1 MGRKSPDDRGIG
13 VSRLRSSLERMPV
26 IAILRGL
33 QPAHAVETAKAL
45 VDSGICILEV
55 PLNVDG
61 ALQSIEVIRGVVG
74 DDILVGGGTLRTV
87 EDLAAL
93 ANAGGELAVM
103 PHLDASMVIGALDI
117 GLIPVPGVFTPS
129 EAFAALDA
137 GAAGLK
143 IFPAEALSPKAVSAW
158 RAVMPREEALLIPT
172 GGITTENVGDWWKAG
187 ADGFGVGSAVFD
199 LSGDLEETRTRAT
212 RLVSAL
218 DRARG

>member
-1 MGRKSPDDRGIG
+1 MT
-13 VSRLRSSLERMPV
+13 RLRTALEQMPV
-26 IAILRGL
+26 MAILRGL
-33 QPAHAVETAKAL
+33 QPVHAVSIAQVL
-45 VDSGICILEV
+45 VDAGISILEV

-61 ALQSIEVIRGVVG
+61 ALQSIDAIRASVG

-103 PHLDASMVIGALDI
+103 PHLDASLVIGALDV

-143 IFPAEALSPKAVSAW
+143 IFPAEALSPKAIAAW
-158 RAVMPREEALLIPT
+158 RSVMAREEALLLPT
-172 GGITTENVGDWWKAG
+172 GGINSENVGAWWSAG

-199 LSGDLEETRTRAT
+199 SSGDLDETRRRADAF
-212 RLVSAL
+212 VSAV
-218 DRARG
+218 DCARQ

>member
-1 MGRKSPDDRGIG
+1 MT
-13 VSRLRSSLERMPV
+13 RLQTALEQMPV
-26 IAILRGL
+26 MAILRGL
-33 QPAHAVETAKAL
+33 QPAHAVSTAQAL

-61 ALQSIEVIRGVVG
+61 ALQSIDAIRASVG

-103 PHLDASMVIGALDI
+103 PHLDASLVIGALDV

-143 IFPAEALSPKAVSAW
+143 IFPAEALSPKAIAAW
-158 RAVMPREEALLIPT
+158 RSVMAREEALLLPT
-172 GGITTENVGDWWKAG
+172 GGINSENVGAWWSAG

-199 LSGDLEETRTRAT
+199 PSGDLDETRRRADAF
-212 RLVSAL
+212 VSAV
-218 DRARG
+218 DCARQ

>member
-1 MGRKSPDDRGIG
+1 M
-13 VSRLRSSLERMPV
+13 SRFRASLERMPV
-26 IAILRGL
+26 VAILRGL
-33 QPAHAVETAKAL
+33 QPAHAVATAQVL
-45 VDSGICILEV
+45 VDAGISILEV

-61 ALQSIEVIRGVVG
+61 ALQSIEAIRASVG

-103 PHLDASMVIGALDI
+103 PHLDASLVIGALDV

-143 IFPAEALSPKAVSAW
+143 IFPAEALSPEGIAAW
-158 RAVMPREEALLIPT
+158 RSVMAREEALLLPT
-172 GGITTENVGDWWKAG
+172 GGINSENVGAWWSAG

-199 LSGDLEETRTRAT
+199 PSGDLDETRRRAAAFVAAINT
-212 RLVSAL
+212 
-218 DRARG
+218 ART

>member
-1 MGRKSPDDRGIG
+1 M
-13 VSRLRSSLERMPV
+13 SRFRASLERMPV
-26 IAILRGL
+26 VAILRGL
-33 QPAHAVETAKAL
+33 QPAHAVATAQVL
-45 VDSGICILEV
+45 VDAGISILEV

-61 ALQSIEVIRGVVG
+61 ALQSIEAIRASVG

-93 ANAGGELAVM
+93 VNAGGELAVM
-103 PHLDASMVIGALDI
+103 PHLDASLVIGALDV

-143 IFPAEALSPKAVSAW
+143 IFPAEALSPEGIAAW
-158 RAVMPREEALLIPT
+158 RSVMAREEALLLPT
-172 GGITTENVGDWWKAG
+172 GGINSENVGAWWSAG

-199 LSGDLEETRTRAT
+199 PSGDLDETRRRAAAFVAAINT
-212 RLVSAL
+212 
-218 DRARG
+218 ART

>member
-1 MGRKSPDDRGIG
+1 MT
-13 VSRLRSSLERMPV
+13 RLRTALEQMPV
-26 IAILRGL
+26 MAILRGL
-33 QPAHAVETAKAL
+33 QPVHAVSTAQAL

-61 ALQSIEVIRGVVG
+61 ALQSIDAIRASVG

-93 ANAGGELAVM
+93 ASAGGELAVM
-103 PHLDASMVIGALDI
+103 PHLDASLVIGALDV

-143 IFPAEALSPKAVSAW
+143 IFPAEALSPKAIAAW
-158 RAVMPREEALLIPT
+158 RSVMAREEALLLPT
-172 GGITTENVGDWWKAG
+172 GGINSENVGAWWSAG

-199 LSGDLEETRTRAT
+199 PSGDLDETCRRADAF
-212 RLVSAL
+212 VSAV
-218 DRARG
+218 DCARQ